1 MGCQFLLFRKKS
13 VNLGDMQTNK
23 SIFLIL
29 TAAILA
35 SCCQNQI
42 TSELRAPS
50 YPLVTIDPYTSAW
63 SPCDHLYD
71 AQVEHWTGSP
81 YPFIGVINVDGR
93 DYRFL
98 GKEKTEEFR
107 AVAAGAREHPWTGFY
122 STDKGRS
129 WQKGQG
135 GFGPEGRKPMTST
148 FLKVNDLR
156 VRREIALS
164 PEQAGLDLYV
174 LCTSQGSSEFYAGGI
189 KICESEERQEFEFKP
204 VPREVLEKAAA
215 DGVLVLEGRSV
226 SERNNALIDL
236 GLYERRTFNEAFPET
251 AVQTRATVLPMNTIY
266 DFTCGP
272 VDLELTFTAPLFL
285 DDRELVS
292 RPVNYI
298 TYEVR
303 SNDGKPHK
311 TTVSFEAGREWTE
324 DYAIDENSVA
334 DNFEKDGISFVR
346 SGCTDQN
353 PLWKSGD
360 GVRIDWGRLYLA
372 AESKGTVTVPSE
384 DGDIVIARD
393 LGKARK
399 ASGMIMIGYDDI
411 YSIQYFGNNLRPYW
425 NKDGKRQI
433 EDEFADALKEYDRL
447 MELSAT
453 FDRNLMTRA
462 AAVGGQKYAELC
474 ALAYR
479 QAVSAHKLV
488 EAPDG
493 DLLWF
498 SKENNSNGSIG
509 TVDVTYP
516 SVPLFLLYNTDLAEG
531 MLNPIFHYSE
541 SSLWTKP
548 FPAHDVGRYPLAN
561 GQRYGADMP
570 VEEAGNMLI
579 LTAAICRTKGD
590 VSYAEKHWETLSGWT
605 EYLLHFGLDPE
616 NQLCT
621 DDFAGRSAH
630 NINLSAKAIL
640 GIASYGML
648 AGMKGDKATEDEYI
662 GKAREMAAEWE
673 KMAFDEDHYKLAFDI
688 PGSWSQKYNIVW
700 DRILGLDIFPS
711 KVMETEIP
719 YYLTKQEKYGLP
731 LDSRS
736 SYTKT
741 DWILWTAT
749 MADDDRDFEAFVA
762 PVWDFY
768 NETVDRIPMG
778 DWVWSDKPE
787 HVQFKARSVVGGL
800 FIKILEEKASEKK

>member
-1 MGCQFLLFRKKS
+1 
-13 VNLGDMQTNK
+13 
-23 SIFLIL
+23 
-29 TAAILA
+29 
-35 SCCQNQI
+35 
-42 TSELRAPS
+42 
-50 YPLVTIDPYTSAW
+50 
-63 SPCDHLYD
+63 
-71 AQVEHWTGSP
+71 
-81 YPFIGVINVDGR
+81 
-93 DYRFL
+93 
-98 GKEKTEEFR
+98 
-107 AVAAGAREHPWTGFY
+107 
-122 STDKGRS
+122 
-129 WQKGQG
+129 
-135 GFGPEGRKPMTST
+135 
-148 FLKVNDLR
+148 
-156 VRREIALS
+156 
-164 PEQAGLDLYV
+164 
-174 LCTSQGSSEFYAGGI
+174 
-189 KICESEERQEFEFKP
+189 
-204 VPREVLEKAAA
+204 
-215 DGVLVLEGRSV
+215 
-226 SERNNALIDL
+226 
-236 GLYERRTFNEAFPET
+236 
-251 AVQTRATVLPMNTIY
+251 
-266 DFTCGP
+266 
-272 VDLELTFTAPLFL
+272 
-285 DDRELVS
+285 
-292 RPVNYI
+292 
-298 TYEVR
+298 
-303 SNDGKPHK
+303 
-311 TTVSFEAGREWTE
+311 
-324 DYAIDENSVA
+324 
-334 DNFEKDGISFVR
+334 
-346 SGCTDQN
+346 
-353 PLWKSGD
+353 
-360 GVRIDWGRLYLA
+360 
-372 AESKGTVTVPSE
+372 
-384 DGDIVIARD
+384 
-393 LGKARK
+393 
-399 ASGMIMIGYDDI
+399 
-411 YSIQYFGNNLRPYW
+411 
-425 NKDGKRQI
+425 
-433 EDEFADALKEYDRL
+433 

-493 DLLWF
+493 YLLWF

-541 SSLWTKP
+541 SGLWTKP